1 MSRPRAVVFDLD
13 GTLLDSRLDIARAA
27 NRPLCA
33 HGFPERSV
41 DEIVGFVGDGARLL
55 VSRALNFADAD
66 PRVDAVLQTFLD
78 DYTAHAVVHSRLLP
92 GAREALDALD
102 GLPLALCTNKPR
114 ATTDVVLEALD
125 LARHFRVVLAGGD
138 TPEKKPDPAPLLAVA
153 ERLGLPPAALVMVGD
168 GPQDVLAGRAAGCVT
183 VAVVGPLVPRD
194 CLAELSPNA
203 LLDGLDQLPA
213 LVERWRAQA
222 TS

>member
-27 NRPLCA
+27 NRALCA

-194 CLAELSPNA
+194 RLAELSPDA